1 MPPRKRKEETPAPV
15 PAKTKRSSREAPTKR
30 QTALPVNAPLPDAV
44 TKESTEVPKE
54 TSAVKEDS
62 ERKTKVHVSSV
73 HKQFIQESVVDEN
86 GIKNWSS
93 KCIHCPT
100 GSMKGEFK
108 SKQASHLKMHLKKNH
123 PPIFLMVEDEDQRER
138 DSLQNRVTVKDKQ
151 GRCVNKFLDLFSNSG
166 LPLSTADN
174 PYFKDLLKE
183 LDPDITFPG
192 RKGTTN
198 LLIKGR
204 FGPMYSKM
212 KSVLARCGVI
222 HATTDMWSNS
232 HCRSS
237 YVGFTVHCYDPV
249 DRVRRNFRL
258 ALREFNE
265 SHTSAAIL
273 KKSVEIFQE
282 FNIKNK
288 ASCIHFF
295 QSISYTKLSVL

>member
-1 MPPRKRKEETPAPV
+1 MPPRKRKGETPD
-15 PAKTKRSSREAPTKR
+15 PATSKRSSRKAVTKR

-44 TKESTEVPKE
+44 TKDKESTEVPKE
-54 TSAVKEDS
+54 MSAVTEDS
-62 ERKTKVHVSSV
+62 ERKNKVHVLSV
-73 HKQFIQESVVDEN
+73 HKQFIQESVEDAN
-86 GIKNWSS
+86 GIKTWSS
-93 KCIHCPT
+93 KCIHCPA
-100 GSMKGEFK
+100 GSKKGEFK

-123 PPIFLMVEDEDQRER
+123 QPIFLMVEDEDQQMRET
-138 DSLQNRVTVKDKQ
+138 LQNRVTVKDKQ
-151 GRCVNKFLDLFSNSG
+151 GRCLSKFLDLFSNSG

-222 HATTDMWSNS
+222 HVTTDMWSNS

-258 ALREFNE
+258 ALRQFNE
-265 SHTSAAIL
+265 SHTSSAIV

-288 ASCIHFF
+288 ASYTHFSL
-295 QSISYTKLSVL
+295 SINYTKLSVL